1 MSSADHLVAVPRH
14 SSQDDDHALVLP
26 GSSHLSGEANASS
39 ASTSKQSATAALS
52 RALAG
57 MLAFMFKRPIR
68 LFRPVKISTWAGI
81 QAIAEE
87 KGRSVTPG
95 FVRGLLRQEG
105 WRFIPRHILPP
116 LLVNTAIGLT
126 LFTAYTTSE
135 TLLLPHFTSP
145 STHLLLIP
153 FLSGAFAG
161 AAQALLSAP
170 LDNAR
175 LLLLRRQR
183 FLRLS
188 HAASSTHPRV
198 RRSRLAA
205 KTSSAAGGVPFVSWL
220 SLLRDSVFQSSR
232 NALGG
237 SASPNT
243 PRERLAQGR
252 RWARRGWSLFNLSL
266 IKDACGFGVF
276 FLIFEVGR
284 EGARVAG
291 LRYDGIDPDKPE
303 EEGKQRRSASGLVLQ
318 SLGILISGGLAGW
331 VFGLVARPFERMR
344 GAVWEGR
351 ARWAERDGRLK
362 VIEELALAGH
372 DPLAPS
378 DSSSPCST
386 STSSAKTRRHVR
398 RVSAGSA
405 SERKA
410 SELLGP
416 TGRKEFRVRIGR
428 IRTVTRGAF
437 LVKRRRARQ
446 KEREHLLR
454 VFEQQQRHEQH
465 GSSTTSITPSSAPS
479 SPDST
484 LATPAPH
491 SPPPASPAP
500 SLRLPMPAA
509 SSLVLLACKRYG
521 TTNFLFAPRSTL
533 TFLDSYQPQSR
544 SASPPPLA
552 KPMPQKTVRIGP
564 TRLSARGRAVKDAAK
579 MADGGGRFGWR
590 RAGRVLSYVPPY
602 AVGLLFYALTAGDLK
617 IEV

>member
-1 MSSADHLVAVPRH
+1 MSSSQVPLAVPKH
-14 SSQDDDHALVLP
+14 SSRDDDHALVLP
-26 GSSHLSGEANASS
+26 GSSTSSGDATTTGS
-39 ASTSKQSATAALS
+39 SKQSATAALS

-87 KGRSVTPG
+87 QGRSVTPG

-105 WRFIPRHILPP
+105 WRFIPRHVLPP
-116 LLVNTAIGLT
+116 LFVNTAIGLT

-135 TLLLPHFTSP
+135 TLLLPFFTSP
-145 STHLLLIP
+145 STHLLLVP

-175 LLLLRRQR
+175 LLLFRRQR

-188 HAASSTHPRV
+188 HAASSSNPRV
-198 RRSRLAA
+198 RRTRLAA
-205 KTSSAAGGVPFVSWL
+205 KASAGGVPFVSWL

-232 NALGG
+232 NAIGG
-237 SASPNT
+237 TAAAT
-243 PRERLAQGR
+243 ARERLEQGR

-266 IKDACGFGVF
+266 VKDACGFGVF

-291 LRYDGIDPDKPE
+291 LNYDGIDPDKPE

-344 GAVWEGR
+344 GAIWEGR

-362 VIEELALAGH
+362 VIEELALAGT
-372 DPLAPS
+372 DPLAE
-378 DSSSPCST
+378 SSTASPAAAA
-386 STSSAKTRRHVR
+386 AKKSRRR
-398 RVSAGSA
+398 RVSAGGA
-405 SERKA
+405 SERRA
-410 SELLGP
+410 HELVGP

-437 LVKRRRARQ
+437 LIKRRKGRQ
-446 KEREHLLR
+446 KERERLLR
-454 VFEQQQRHEQH
+454 VFEQQHQQQQQQAP
-465 GSSTTSITPSSAPS
+465 SSSPAPAAASTLASPSPPPPPPSAPS
-479 SPDST
+479 SF
-484 LATPAPH
+484 AFAPA
-491 SPPPASPAP
+491 A
-500 SLRLPMPAA
+500 SLRRPMPPA
-509 SSLVLLACKRYG
+509 SSLVLSACQRYG
-521 TTNFLFAPRSTL
+521 TFAFLFAPRSTL
-533 TFLDSYQPQSR
+533 SLLDSALSR
-544 SASPPPLA
+544 SSSSSSSAAGPAPLA
-552 KPMPQKTVRIGP
+552 KPMPPRKVRVGP
-564 TRLSARGRAVKDAAK
+564 TRLSARGK
-579 MADGGGRFGWR
+579 MAVEEARKQAGGGRWGWR